1 MKNMKIRT
9 AAENAGLKT
18 WEVADLIGVHPST
31 LSVKLRHEMPEAEQ
45 QRIISLIEHEGA
57 RRSGGDQSARG

>member
-1 MKNMKIRT
+1 MKNLRIRS
-9 AAENAGLKT
+9 AAKKAGLKG
-18 WEVADLIGVHPST
+18 WEIADLIGVHPST
-31 LSVKLRHEMPEAEQ
+31 LSAKLRHEMPEAEQ